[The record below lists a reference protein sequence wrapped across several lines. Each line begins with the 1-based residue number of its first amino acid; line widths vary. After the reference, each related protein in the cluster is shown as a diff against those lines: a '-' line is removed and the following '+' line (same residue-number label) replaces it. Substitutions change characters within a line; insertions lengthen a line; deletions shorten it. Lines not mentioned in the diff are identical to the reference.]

1 MATKPTPL
9 DVNRPV
15 LPGVSWTDPA
25 KSRPWQQP
33 PRYVKL
39 TDVAQMYMESLMSED
54 AGNDL
59 LDSLETGIPL
69 SVIAETL
76 MLTGVYK
83 GMHTVDM
90 GVLVMP
96 IIMETL
102 KSVAVFNNIDT
113 KMYAS
118 DYDKE
123 EKVSPRVIKQAVA
136 NVFGKAPVMEE
147 EPVMPEAE
155 PPMGG
160 LMGRKN
166 KEVV

>member
-1 MATKPTPL
+1 MATKPTPV
-9 DVNRPV
+9 DVNRPIP
-15 LPGVSWTDPA
+15 PGVSWTDQP

-33 PRYVKL
+33 PRHVKL

-83 GMHTVDM
+83 GMHTIDM
-90 GVLVMP
+90 GILVMP

-102 KSVAVFNNIDT
+102 KSVAMFNNIDT

-123 EKVSPRVIKQAVA
+123 EAVSPRVIKQAVA
-136 NVFGKAPVMEE
+136 NVFSEKLPMEE
-147 EPVMPEAE
+147 EPVMEAE

>member
-1 MATKPTPL
+1 MATKPTPV

-15 LPGVSWTDPA
+15 PPGISWTDPA

-39 TDVAQMYMESLMSED
+39 TDVAQMYMETLMSED

-83 GMHTVDM
+83 GMHTIDM

-102 KSVAVFNNIDT
+102 KSVAMFNNIDT

-123 EKVSPRVIKQAVA
+123 EAVSPRVIKQAVA
-136 NVFGKAPVMEE
+136 NVFSEKLPMEE
-147 EPVMPEAE
+147 EPVMEAE

>member
-1 MATKPTPL
+1 MATKPTPA
-9 DVNRPV
+9 DVNRPIP
-15 LPGVSWTDPA
+15 PGVSWTDPSN
-25 KSRPWQQP
+25 SRPWQQP

-39 TDVAQMYMESLMSED
+39 TDVAKMYMESLMSEE

-59 LDSLETGIPL
+59 LDSLETGVPL

-76 MLTGVYK
+76 MLTGVHK

-90 GVLVMP
+90 GILVMP

-102 KSVAVFNNIDT
+102 KSVAMFNDIET

-123 EKVSPRVIKQAVA
+123 ESVSPRVIKQAVA
-136 NVFGKAPVMEE
+136 NVFSEKPVMEE
-147 EPVMPEAE
+147 EPVVEAE
-155 PPMGG
+155 PTMGG